1 MGGRGM
7 GRKVI
12 YIVAAALISFIGIN
26 IFPFLWLVITSFK
39 TRADTLTTVPKL
51 FFEPTFSNYISA
63 FAERGFTVYLV
74 NSLIIALGT
83 TALTILL
90 AFPAAYVFSRIKLK
104 GDNHMFFV
112 ILTTRMGPGVLVAV
126 PIFLMFSSV
135 GLWDTHFVVIL
146 LHTAFN
152 LAFAIWL
159 IKGFID
165 DVPRDLDEAAWLD
178 RLNPLKTAF
187 RIIMPLCRP
196 GIAITA
202 LFVFVMS
209 WNEFLYALLLTG
221 NKAKTLPIAIAGL
234 VTPHGTLWGQIAAVA
249 VLTSV
254 PVLLTAYLLQRYIV
268 RGLTFG
274 AVKG

>member
-1 MGGRGM
+1 MA
-7 GRKVI
+7 RKLI
-12 YIVAAALISFIGIN
+12 YVVAALLVMFIFIN
-26 IFPFLWLVITSFK
+26 IFPYLWLVITSFK

-51 FFEPTFSNYISA
+51 FFEPTLSNYIYA
-63 FAERGFTVYLV
+63 FSERGFTIYLL

-83 TALTILL
+83 TGLVVLL
-90 AFPAAYVFSRIKLK
+90 AFPAAYVFSRMRLR

-126 PIFLMFSSV
+126 PIFLMFSSA
-135 GLWDTHFVVIL
+135 GLWDTHLVVVL
-146 LHTAFN
+146 VHTAFN

-165 DVPRDLDEAAWLD
+165 DIPRDLDEAAWLD
-178 RLNPLKTAF
+178 KLNPLKTAF
-187 RIIMPLCRP
+187 RIILPLCGP

-221 NKAKTLPIAIAGL
+221 NNAKTLPVAIAGL

-249 VLTSV
+249 VLTSL